1 MTAKAVGSGALFGA
15 AGTLTTEY
23 PRRKR
28 RTIAVILLHSVR
40 LNLVAEVFGGD
51 ISDPRCRGLLFRV
64 FSRRSPASEIL
75 ESRQTLALNFFWRL
89 GGRIEQSNSRRHF
102 ASRGIVRFLGQLL
115 LKVRVLE
122 LLPNV
127 KDEPRPSPAR
137 LVQHYAFDS
146 AVSFQK
152 SYDSTRRD
160 GEGRWLWRLVGP
172 FGLASEFEIE

>member
-1 MTAKAVGSGALFGA
+1 MTAKDVGSGALFGA

-28 RTIAVILLHSVR
+28 RTIAVILLRSVR
-40 LNLVAEVFGGD
+40 LSLVAEVFGGGYLR
-51 ISDPRCRGLLFRV
+51 STLPRSSFLCFFQALASERDPRISADTGSELF
-64 FSRRSPASEIL
+64 L
-75 ESRQTLALNFFWRL
+75 EL

-127 KDEPRPSPAR
+127 KDEPRPQRAR
-137 LVQHYAFDS
+137 LVLRIGNQSVA
-146 AVSFQK
+146 SFRTK
-152 SYDSTRRD
+152 VRKH
-160 GEGRWLWRLVGP
+160 E
-172 FGLASEFEIE
+172 A

>member
-1 MTAKAVGSGALFGA
+1 MTAKDVGSGALFGA

-28 RTIAVILLHSVR
+28 RTIAVILLRSVR
-40 LNLVAEVFGGD
+40 LSLVAEVFGGGYLR
-51 ISDPRCRGLLFRV
+51 STLPRSSFLC

-75 ESRQTLALNFFWRL
+75 GSRQTLALDFFWSLRGESSKQTAVDTSRL
-89 GGRIEQSNSRRHF
+89 VGSCDS
-102 ASRGIVRFLGQLL
+102 SGQLL

-137 LVQHYAFDS
+137 LVQHYDLDS
-146 AVSFQK
+146 V
-152 SYDSTRRD
+152 
-160 GEGRWLWRLVGP
+160 
-172 FGLASEFEIE
+172 ASCRSNLR